1 MSISI
6 SRKTFLVLSA
16 LLAMSQPA
24 FAEKPKTP
32 DPLFPTSPYLQDKKA
47 DFVYPR
53 VAGDFL
59 VYSQRK
65 GGEFSVVRISKKTPA
80 MSSRT
85 VEPTMR
91 QEAIRFGTA
100 IADGSIGYVSDRMG
114 PISAWLRQ
122 AKGDGHI
129 AIANMGTFTG
139 GLMPM
144 SLHASDNGKIM
155 CFDSPTEK
163 TRRADILND
172 YPNTSIHEELLGQNW
187 RMYNSDAYRTKMLYT
202 STKAG
207 FRNTFFPPSLF
218 LFDRS
223 SSQLTMI
230 PNAFD
235 GAISP
240 DGSKIAFVR
249 ENDGNYD
256 IWVQGIDGS
265 NLIQLTSS
273 EYGDFDPAWSPD
285 SKNIAFVSNR
295 DSKGEVLQT
304 SVYIIS
310 LANGKITRITNAQK
324 ATDGGPAWLD
334 TDTLVFHSNRDPA
347 RPQEKTISNW
357 NIWKADIK
365 GALK

>member
-6 SRKTFLVLSA
+6 SRKVFFVLPTLLIMNTPA
-16 LLAMSQPA
+16 L
-24 FAEKPKTP
+24 AERAKAP
-32 DPLFPTSPYLQDKKA
+32 DPLFPTTPYLQDRKT
-47 DFVYPR
+47 DFTYPK

-65 GGEFSVVRISKKTPA
+65 DDKFTVVRVNKDSPA
-80 MSSRT
+80 MSRRT
-85 VEPTMR
+85 VEPTMPK
-91 QEAIRFGTA
+91 EAIRYGTVV
-100 IADGSIGYVSDRMG
+100 ADGGIGYVSDRMG

-172 YPNTSIHEELLGQNW
+172 YSNTSIHEELLGQNW
-187 RMYNSDAYRTKMLYT
+187 RMYNSDAYRTKMGYA
-202 STKAG
+202 STRTG
-207 FRNTFFPPSLF
+207 FKNTFFPPSLF
-218 LFDRS
+218 LFDRN

-230 PNAFD
+230 PNASN
-235 GAISP
+235 GAVSP
-240 DGSKIAFVR
+240 DGSRIAFVR

-256 IWVQGIDGS
+256 IWVQGVDGS

-273 EYGDFDPAWSPD
+273 EFGDFDPAWSPD
-285 SKNIAFVSNR
+285 GKNIAFVSNR

-304 SVYIIS
+304 SVYIIN
-310 LANGKITRITNAQK
+310 LASGKIARITNTQK

-334 TDTLVFHSNRDPA
+334 THTLVFHSNRDPA